1 MSTRATYQI
10 SYADNY
16 RNTSIYIYCHHDNYP
31 TGAATRFKDTLELRK
46 RLKKKYLNND
56 FLECFIAAN
65 TKNTFVEI
73 TDSHDTHWDTD
84 YSYDIV
90 ITDAIYLKAYIH
102 YFVNS
107 QEFHTE
113 KSLYYEG
120 LLIDFIKMELSEE
133 NIKKA
138 EEQEERIRQ
147 LEIITSL
154 AKPR

>member
-65 TKNTFVEI
+65 TKNTFLEI
-73 TDSHDTHWDTD
+73 TTNHDDHFDTA

-90 ITDAIYLKAYIH
+90 ITDGIYLKAYNH
-102 YFVNS
+102 YFVNG
-107 QEFHTE
+107 QDFYT
-113 KSLYYEG
+113 KKLFYEG

-138 EEQEERIRQ
+138 EEQQERIRQ

>member
-1 MSTRATYQI
+1 MSTKATYQI
-10 SYADNY
+10 RYADNY
-16 RNTSIYIYCHHDNYP
+16 RNTSIYIYYHHDNYP

-65 TKNTFVEI
+65 TKNTFLEI
-73 TDSHDTHWDTD
+73 TTNHDDHFDTD

-90 ITDAIYLKAYIH
+90 ITDGIYLKAYNH
-102 YFVNS
+102 YFVNG
-107 QEFHTE
+107 QDFYT
-113 KSLYYEG
+113 KKLFYEG

-154 AKPR
+154 AKQL

>member
-10 SYADNY
+10 RHADNY
-16 RNTSIYIYCHHDNYP
+16 RNISIYIYCHHDNYP
-31 TGAATRFKDTLELRK
+31 TGAVTRFKDTLELRK

-65 TKNTFVEI
+65 TKNTFLEI
-73 TDSHDTHWDTD
+73 TTNHDDHFDTD

-90 ITDAIYLKAYIH
+90 ITDGIYLKAYNH
-102 YFVNS
+102 YFVNG
-107 QEFHTE
+107 QDFYT
-113 KSLYYEG
+113 KKLFYEG

-154 AKPR
+154 VKQL